1 LFKKHEHLHLEV
13 YTDTNLTGG
22 ATDRISNFGYCIY
35 VGGNLVTWQIKKQ
48 SVVARS
54 SVKAKFRAIA
64 HRICKIIWIKRFL
77 EDLKILNSSHSK
89 NKVAISIAHN
99 SVFHDRTK
107 HVEVNKHFIKKKIGS
122 GMICMSYVPTTK
134 QVVDIL
140 TKGLHKKQFDNLIS
154 KLTMEDIFKST

>member
-13 YTDTNLTGG
+13 YTNANLTGG
-22 ATDRISNFGYCIY
+22 ATDRISTFGYCIY
-35 VGGNLVTWQIKKQ
+35 VGGKLVTRQIKKQ

-89 NKVAISIAHN
+89 NKAASIAHN

-107 HVEVNKHFIKKKIGS
+107 HVEVNKHFIKKQIGC

-140 TKGLHKKQFDNLIS
+140 TKGLHKKQFDYLII